1 MRNGVL
7 SVHRTL
13 LLDAA
18 VQVVG
23 FTWNHQ
29 DVVVFLWDAV
39 GEVVVIGDQ
48 GKWMATLEGEDV

>member
-1 MRNGVL
+1 ML

-39 GEVVVIGDQ
+39 GEVGVIGDQ